1 MRRVLEG
8 DRADVCSR
16 EFVCEIHEA
25 FYDRLP
31 PHHQFTHG
39 PQGFTRFTVNPGLF
53 RDVDVSV
60 DNGASTLGPHADE
73 LPERFWE
80 RAFRNVES
88 RQSVSSIWVSRPYG
102 R

>member
-1 MRRVLEG
+1 MHHPEKRRQWRKRGRPVHQMRRVLEG

-53 RDVDVSV
+53 RDVDAYVQDPIV
-60 DNGASTLGPHADE
+60 PD
-73 LPERFWE
+73 
-80 RAFRNVES
+80 
-88 RQSVSSIWVSRPYG
+88 
-102 R
+102 